1 MTREEFGELY
11 EYSSSF
17 PTEIIF
23 GKKWKRKVYHIER
36 YFSAHVENANK
47 NKPMPFYW
55 IMGYYYDSKNE
66 GKKVI
71 IGWRKI
77 QVVDKLEN
85 IEFSK

>member
-1 MTREEFGELY
+1 
-11 EYSSSF
+11 
-17 PTEIIF
+17 
-23 GKKWKRKVYHIER
+23 
-36 YFSAHVENANK
+36 
-47 NKPMPFYW
+47 MPFYW